1 MTEFRSTG
9 RVLRDAKQR
18 EAFLLRL
25 SDALR
30 SLGDP
35 SAIQSAAAKLLCQA
49 LRLDRVGYGAVDTAG
64 EVMSVESD
72 WSVRRLAPWAG
83 ERRLLETF
91 GRGLIDALR
100 SGETIIVNDCRS
112 DARII
117 EGSCADAWASVGTQA
132 LLAVPLTKDSR
143 LCAILYLQSAQP
155 RMWTAREIALA
166 EEVAERTWAVVERAR
181 AEAALR
187 ESEELHRLILESAR
201 DYAIFVIDECG
212 VIRTWPAGAEA
223 VFGWSAAEAV
233 GANAAIT
240 FTPEDRADGA
250 PAQELAEARENGCAP
265 DVRWHIRKDGSR
277 VFIDGSTRALRDSMG
292 KLIGFFKIGQDVT
305 AQREA
310 ERAVRASEEGLR
322 SALKVGQL
330 ATWDWDL
337 CTGETVWSDE
347 YYRMHGYDVGEV
359 TPSYGAW
366 ISRVHPADRKETER
380 RLREARTRGQEYA
393 NEYRALHPDGSVR
406 WLTARGRFFYDE
418 GGAPTRM
425 VGAMSDVTER
435 REWEERQKILVAE
448 LQHRTRNLLAVVRS
462 IANDTMAETSAPI
475 LFRERLS
482 ARLTALSRVQSLLSR
497 AAGEPI
503 TIGAL
508 VRMELEALG
517 ADDAP
522 GTVAVSGPDVPLRS
536 SLVQTLALAV
546 HELATNARKYGAL
559 ATAEGRLRVA
569 WSTTDQG
576 QDSPRLAF
584 EWMETGIDGRGVAD
598 GRARM
603 GYGRELIE
611 HALPYTLHA
620 QTSFELSEHQ
630 LRCTIVLPLGRREEQ
645 EAA

>member
-1 MTEFRSTG
+1 
-9 RVLRDAKQR
+9 
-18 EAFLLRL
+18 
-25 SDALR
+25 
-30 SLGDP
+30 
-35 SAIQSAAAKLLCQA
+35 
-49 LRLDRVGYGAVDTAG
+49 VDTTG

-72 WSVRRLAPWAG
+72 WSVQRLPSWAG
-83 ERRLLETF
+83 ERRLLATF
-91 GRGLIDALR
+91 GTGLIDALR
-100 SGETIIVNDCRS
+100 SGETIIVNDCKS
-112 DARII
+112 DARIT
-117 EGSCADAWASVGTQA
+117 EGSCANAWASIGTQA
-132 LLAVPLTKDSR
+132 LLAVPLTKDGR
-143 LCAILYLQSAQP
+143 LCAILYLHSAQP
-155 RMWTAREIALA
+155 RTWTATEIALA

-187 ESEELHRLILESAR
+187 ESEELHRLVLESAR
-201 DYAIFVIDECG
+201 DYAIFVTDECG
-212 VIRTWPAGAEA
+212 VIRTWPAGAAA

-240 FTPEDRADGA
+240 FTPEDRADGE
-250 PAQELAEARENGCAP
+250 PAHELARARKTGCAP
-265 DVRWHIRKDGSR
+265 DVRWHLRKDGSR
-277 VFIDGSTRALRDSMG
+277 VFIDGSTRPLRNSLG

-310 ERAVRASEEGLR
+310 ERAVRASEERLR

-337 CTGETVWSDE
+337 RTDETVWSDE
-347 YYRMHGYDVGEV
+347 YYRMHGYDIGEV

-366 ISRVHPADRKETER
+366 ISRVHPADRNETER
-380 RLREARTRGQEYA
+380 MLREARAQGHEYA
-393 NEYRALHPDGSVR
+393 NEYRALHRDGSVR

-482 ARLTALSRVQSLLSR
+482 TRLTALSRVQGLLSR

-517 ADDAP
+517 ADAP
-522 GTVAVSGPDVPLRS
+522 GTISVSGPDVPLHS
-536 SLVQTLALAV
+536 SMVQTFALAV

-559 ATAEGRLRVA
+559 TTAGGQLRVA
-569 WSTTDQG
+569 WSTAEQG
-576 QDSPRLAF
+576 QDGPRLAF
-584 EWMETGIDGRGVAD
+584 EWLETGIDGHDVAH
-598 GRARM
+598 RHARM

-611 HALPYTLHA
+611 RALPYTLHA
-620 QTSFELSEHQ
+620 QTSFELSDHQ
-630 LRCTIVLPLGRREEQ
+630 LRCTIILPLGRRNGP